1 MAEGVVAR
9 EPVFGVR
16 LLRSAEDREGYLT
29 NKRLVLRL
37 LTNKRMAYLTPVE
50 TGGGSLVMVM
60 APDLTAAMDLGDG
73 EGVIRKPLSRSG

>member
-1 MAEGVVAR
+1 
-9 EPVFGVR
+9 
-16 LLRSAEDREGYLT
+16 
-29 NKRLVLRL
+29 
-37 LTNKRMAYLTPVE
+37 MAYLTPVE